1 MIIENLRSWLVE
13 INSLTVLN
21 EPILHLTAILIL
33 GLICLVIIAIMKF
46 VVVRLIHKIIQKTDT
61 EWDDLLI
68 KHSVLEHVAKLA
80 SFSVLKLANSALF
93 SLENSISKTN
103 EMIISILIVLSFVA
117 IAESSLN
124 LTLNILQKLS
134 KTSKFPAKSFIQ
146 ALKLISYFFGII
158 FILSIILD
166 KSPVFF
172 ISGLGALT
180 AVLLLVFKDSIL
192 GLVAGIQVSAN
203 NLIQVGDWIELPSH
217 NSDGTVK
224 DLSLTTLKVENWD
237 QTISSIPMQALI
249 TNSFKNWRNMSESN
263 GRRIKRSIIIDA
275 NSIRFLDQQQIE
287 QLKEIDL
294 LKTYINEK
302 LVALEQYDAEFK
314 NAKKDRPKIQR
325 RLTNIGTFRAYCL
338 EYLKHNPMI
347 NSDMTLIVRQL
358 TPKESG
364 IPIEIWTYS
373 NTTDWIAYEGIQ
385 SDIFDHLYS
394 VLHEFNL
401 EAYQKPSGLDFH
413 PLQIQSNN

>member
-1 MIIENLRSWLVE
+1 M
-13 INSLTVLN
+13 LN
-21 EPILHLTAILIL
+21 EPVLFITAFTILIFI
-33 GLICLVIIAIMKF
+33 GVATMAFTKYIALK
-46 VVVRLIHKIIQKTDT
+46 LIHKIIRKTKTD
-61 EWDDLLI
+61 WDDLLI
-68 KHSVLEHVAKLA
+68 QHGVIESIAKLGV
-80 SFSVLKLANSALF
+80 FVLLKLGNTGLF
-93 SLENSISKTN
+93 SSEASILKIN
-103 EMIISILIVLSFVA
+103 DVIISILIVLA
-117 IAESSLN
+117 CIGIAEALLNLSLN
-124 LTLNILQKLS
+124 VLQKLS

-146 ALKLISYFFGII
+146 ALKLISYFFGVI
-158 FILSIILD
+158 FILSILLD

-217 NSDGTVK
+217 NANGTVK
-224 DLSLTTLKVENWD
+224 DVSLTTLKVENWD

-249 TNSFKNWRNMSESN
+249 TNAFKNWRNMSESN

-275 NSIRFLDQQQIE
+275 NSVEFLDAQHIE
-287 QLKEIDL
+287 QLKKITL
-294 LKTYINEK
+294 LKSYLEEK
-302 LVALEQYDAEFK
+302 VDALKKYDLEHSE
-314 NAKKDRPKIQR
+314 NQSGTPKIQR

-338 EYLKHNPMI
+338 AYLKHNPMV

-373 NTTDWIAYEGIQ
+373 NTTDWIQYEGIQ

-394 VLHEFNL
+394 ILSEFKL

-413 PLQIQSNN
+413 PLQVHTHN

>member
-1 MIIENLRSWLVE
+1 MIESI
-13 INSLTVLN
+13 
-21 EPILHLTAILIL
+21 
-33 GLICLVIIAIMKF
+33 
-46 VVVRLIHKIIQKTDT
+46 
-61 EWDDLLI
+61 
-68 KHSVLEHVAKLA
+68 AKLGV
-80 SFSVLKLANSALF
+80 FVLLKLGNTGLF
-93 SLENSISKTN
+93 SSEASILKIN
-103 EMIISILIVLSFVA
+103 DVIISILIVLA
-117 IAESSLN
+117 CIGIAEALLNLSLN
-124 LTLNILQKLS
+124 VLQKLS

-146 ALKLISYFFGII
+146 ALKLISYFFGVI
-158 FILSIILD
+158 FILSILLD

-217 NSDGTVK
+217 NANGTVK
-224 DLSLTTLKVENWD
+224 DVSLTTLKVENWD

-275 NSIRFLDQQQIE
+275 NSVEFLDAQHIE
-287 QLKEIDL
+287 QLKKITL
-294 LKTYINEK
+294 LKSYLEEK
-302 LVALEQYDAEFK
+302 VDALKKYDLEHSE
-314 NAKKDRPKIQR
+314 NQSGTPKIQR

-338 EYLKHNPMI
+338 AYLKHNPMV

-373 NTTDWIAYEGIQ
+373 NTTDWIQYEGIQ

-394 VLHEFNL
+394 ILSEFKL

-413 PLQIQSNN
+413 PLQVHTHN

>member
-1 MIIENLRSWLVE
+1 M
-13 INSLTVLN
+13 LN
-21 EPILHLTAILIL
+21 EPVLFITAFTILIFI
-33 GLICLVIIAIMKF
+33 GVATMAYTKYIALK
-46 VVVRLIHKIIQKTDT
+46 LIHKIIRKTKTD
-61 EWDDLLI
+61 WDDLLI
-68 KHSVLEHVAKLA
+68 QHGVIESIAKLGV
-80 SFSVLKLANSALF
+80 FVLLKLGNTGLF
-93 SLENSISKTN
+93 SSEASILKIN
-103 EMIISILIVLSFVA
+103 DVIISILIVLA
-117 IAESSLN
+117 CIGIAEALLNLSLN
-124 LTLNILQKLS
+124 VLQKLS

-146 ALKLISYFFGII
+146 ALKLISYFFGVI
-158 FILSIILD
+158 FILSILLD

-217 NSDGTVK
+217 NANGTVK
-224 DLSLTTLKVENWD
+224 DVSLTTLKVENWD

-275 NSIRFLDQQQIE
+275 NSVEFLDAQHIE
-287 QLKEIDL
+287 QLKKITL
-294 LKTYINEK
+294 LKSYLEEK
-302 LVALEQYDAEFK
+302 VDALKKYDLEHSE
-314 NAKKDRPKIQR
+314 NQSGTPKIQR

-338 EYLKHNPMI
+338 AYLKHNPMV

-373 NTTDWIAYEGIQ
+373 NTTDWIQYEGIQ

-394 VLHEFNL
+394 ILSEFKL

-413 PLQIQSNN
+413 PLQVHTHN

>member
-1 MIIENLRSWLVE
+1 M
-13 INSLTVLN
+13 LN
-21 EPILHLTAILIL
+21 EPVLFITAFTILIFI
-33 GLICLVIIAIMKF
+33 GVATMAFTKYIALK
-46 VVVRLIHKIIQKTDT
+46 LIHKIIRKTKTD
-61 EWDDLLI
+61 WDDLLI
-68 KHSVLEHVAKLA
+68 QHGVIESIAKLGV
-80 SFSVLKLANSALF
+80 FVLLKLGNTGLF
-93 SLENSISKTN
+93 SSEASILKIN
-103 EMIISILIVLSFVA
+103 DVIISILIVLA
-117 IAESSLN
+117 CIGIAEALLNLSLN
-124 LTLNILQKLS
+124 VLQKLS

-146 ALKLISYFFGII
+146 ALKLISYFFGVI
-158 FILSIILD
+158 FILSILLD

-217 NSDGTVK
+217 NANGTVK
-224 DLSLTTLKVENWD
+224 DVSLTTLKVENWD

-275 NSIRFLDQQQIE
+275 NSVEFLDAQHIE
-287 QLKEIDL
+287 QLKKITL
-294 LKTYINEK
+294 LKSYLEEK
-302 LVALEQYDAEFK
+302 VDALKKYDLEHSE
-314 NAKKDRPKIQR
+314 NQSGTPKIQR

-338 EYLKHNPMI
+338 AYLKHNPMV

-373 NTTDWIAYEGIQ
+373 NTTDWIQYEGIQ

-394 VLHEFNL
+394 ILSEFKL

-413 PLQIQSNN
+413 PLQVHTHN

>member
-1 MIIENLRSWLVE
+1 MIIENLRTWLT
-13 INSLTVLN
+13 INNSLEMLN
-21 EPILHLTAILIL
+21 EPVLFITAFTILIFI
-33 GLICLVIIAIMKF
+33 GVATMAFTKYIALK
-46 VVVRLIHKIIQKTDT
+46 LIHKIIRKTKTD
-61 EWDDLLI
+61 WDDLLI
-68 KHSVLEHVAKLA
+68 QHGVIESIAKLGV
-80 SFSVLKLANSALF
+80 FVLLKLGNTGLF
-93 SLENSISKTN
+93 SSEASILKIN
-103 EMIISILIVLSFVA
+103 DVIISILIVLA
-117 IAESSLN
+117 CIGIAEALLNLSLN
-124 LTLNILQKLS
+124 VLQKLS

-146 ALKLISYFFGII
+146 ALKLISYFFGVI
-158 FILSIILD
+158 FILSILLD

-217 NSDGTVK
+217 NANGTVK
-224 DLSLTTLKVENWD
+224 DVSLTTLKVENWD

-275 NSIRFLDQQQIE
+275 NSVEFLDAQHIE
-287 QLKEIDL
+287 QLKKITL
-294 LKTYINEK
+294 LKSYLEEK
-302 LVALEQYDAEFK
+302 VDALKKYDLEHSE
-314 NAKKDRPKIQR
+314 NQSGTPKIQR

-338 EYLKHNPMI
+338 AYLKHNPMV

-373 NTTDWIAYEGIQ
+373 NTTDWIQYEGIQ

-394 VLHEFNL
+394 ILSEFKL

-413 PLQIQSNN
+413 PLQVHTHN

>member
-1 MIIENLRSWLVE
+1 MIVENLRSWLTDNNSIE
-13 INSLTVLN
+13 ILN
-21 EPILHLTAILIL
+21 EPILFITAFVILALSYILTATIFRFTVL
-33 GLICLVIIAIMKF
+33 K
-46 VVVRLIHKIIQKTDT
+46 LIHKIIQKTETD
-61 EWDDLLI
+61 WDDLLI
-68 KHSVLEHVAKLA
+68 KHAVIERIVQLGVFSLLKLGNSVLFATEA
-80 SFSVLKLANSALF
+80 
-93 SLENSISKTN
+93 
-103 EMIISILIVLSFVA
+103 SILNTNAIILNIIIVFACIA
-117 IAESSLN
+117 ISESLLN
-124 LTLNILQKLS
+124 LSLSILQKLS

-146 ALKLISYFFGII
+146 ALKLITYFFGVI

-217 NSDGTVK
+217 NTDGTVK

-275 NSIRFLDQQQIE
+275 NSVEFLEDQQIE
-287 QLKEIDL
+287 KLSEIEL
-294 LKTYINEK
+294 LKHYLSEK
-302 LVALEQYDAEFK
+302 TAELTNYNLAHT
-314 NAKKDRPKIQR
+314 NAQIEGPKIRR
-325 RLTNIGTFRAYCL
+325 RLTNIGTFRAYCT
-338 EYLKHNPMI
+338 EYLKNNPMV
-347 NSDMTLIVRQL
+347 NSDMTLLVRHL

-373 NTTDWIAYEGIQ
+373 NTTNWIDYEGIQ

-394 VLHEFNL
+394 ILSEFNL

-413 PLQIQSNN
+413 PLQVQTNN